1 MLLTSWTVAL
11 RNRLKTSRRRRRRN
25 SLRRQI
31 SQAQFSQIERMED
44 RTLLSGV
51 SPVAVDDT
59 WNTNEDAALT
69 VAAPGVLGNDT
80 DADGDA
86 LRVVQF
92 DAVSSL
98 GATISGQS
106 DGSFA
111 YDPSTIPGV
120 QSLAAGQSLA
130 DTFSYDVTDA
140 RPDGDP
146 PLTINYGLQLI
157 DPPPASLLE
166 DNPETTSDDHLFL
179 VVEQQNLVLT
189 QDLTVSTLTAAG
201 DFFDTSADGTVTTIA
216 AGTTVNSYIIHGD
229 RTQSGLGQT
238 ATSVTFDSEI
248 VALIWGNGK
257 LAASDSVLGNPETTY
272 AGNIQGR
279 SGLED
284 NDDIEIAA
292 DGRTLLYWSQNG
304 APYLDELRVLTAPVT
319 TGTDTGL
326 VTVVIDGV
334 NDAPTVAAAQSEI
347 TVDEG
352 QTASVTGTFGDVDSG
367 DVVSLSAS
375 LGTIE
380 QNIDGTWAWSFDAAD
395 GPAESQTV
403 TITATDLAGASS
415 TVSFDLIVNNVAP
428 TITVPSWYETI
439 TVREGRWASAS
450 GSWSDAGNDVVAL
463 SASVGTIELNENG
476 TWIWTF
482 ETNDGP
488 DDSQTVVL
496 TATDS
501 DGASSQATIDVI
513 VDNAAP
519 ILLTWY
525 PTVTVDAGETASNGG
540 HVYEVGDDVVTL
552 TASIGTLTSS
562 PFSDLRTD
570 WFWSLDTS
578 AAPVTSQTV
587 TITAVDSDGALAETS
602 FELVVLNQPPVITA
616 NGNVAVGEG
625 ETATNTGTWSD
636 PDGNSVVLTTSVG
649 DVAQN
654 PDGTWSWSFDTTDG
668 PDDSRTV
675 TITATD
681 SAGASS
687 STSFDLTVNNL
698 DPIAVDDLFSVSE
711 DVAAL
716 VMDVLSNDSDPA
728 GESDTVLIIGAEGGG
743 KGSVSV
749 LPTQR
754 RIRYTLNNEF
764 ESLAR
769 GAVESVFLTYSISDE
784 DGGSATATV
793 QIDVLGQNDAPTV
806 VSELDP
812 ITVVKGTVSSTSV
825 DVSSNFDDVD
835 NGAVL
840 TYSASSSDESLVI
853 ASVTGSLL
861 TLSFQ
866 PDRCGDAIVDV
877 TATDEFGASVTTS
890 VAVTVLPPP
899 VSVSFDSLTG
909 IVAIVGTACGDTV
922 EVSSDAAADT
932 LTVTDLNQPANP
944 QTHVFTL
951 STVTSISFAGLGE
964 DDYFGNLTGVASVA
978 SGDDG
983 NDTLL
988 GGSGSDSFDGGAGV
1002 DFLSGGDGA
1011 DVLLGGTDDDVL
1023 SGDGGNDSLVGNA
1036 GNDELSGGDND
1047 DTLEGGQGS
1056 DTLSG
1061 GNNQDSLVGGAGTD
1075 CLLGDAGP
1083 DTLSGGDDADT
1094 LDGGAG
1100 NDFLLGD
1107 NGADVLSG
1115 GSNDDTLDGGN
1126 GPDTLSGG
1134 DNQDSL
1140 IGGAGAD
1147 SLMGDTGPDT
1157 LAGGTEDDTLDGGDG
1172 ADVIGGDDGS
1182 DVLLG
1187 QAGSD
1192 TLTGGKDD
1200 DTLLGGD
1207 GNDDLND
1214 DFGNDSLLGEL
1225 GNDTLSA
1232 GRGNDTLKGGDGNDF
1247 VQGGSDD
1254 DRVFG
1259 DTGNDTLSGGGD
1271 TDTLKG
1277 GDGND
1282 VLNGDAGNDNLFGED
1297 GNDTLSGGSGDD
1309 TLQGADGDDNLN
1321 GGSDND
1327 SLLGGQGNDTLQG
1340 GVQHDTLEGGAGD
1353 DALFGDGGF
1362 DLLFGED
1369 GRDTLDGGR
1378 QDDTLNGG
1386 PDADSLFGDSGL
1398 DSLIGGDGDDTL
1410 HGGND
1415 DDALL
1420 GGAGN
1425 DSLVGDSGN
1434 DQLFGQS
1441 GDDTLAGGKN
1451 NDTLEGGDGNDSLLG
1466 NDGDDSV
1473 LGQGG
1478 NDTLSGGGDDDT
1490 LLGGNGADLA
1500 DGDGGNDHLYGQN
1513 GQDTLQGGSG
1523 DDTLEGGDDDDS
1535 LLGEDGADSLLGDA
1549 GRDTLSGG
1557 RHNDTLSGGDDNDLL
1572 FGDLGDDVVLGDDGA
1587 DTLSGGNDDDTL
1599 NGGTGDDSVSGDGGA
1614 DQLQGDAGADTLDG
1628 GANDDLLMGGDDG
1641 DLLLGNDGDDV
1652 LQGNDGEDTLSGGN
1666 GADTLLGG
1674 ADNDVLNGDAGA
1686 DHLEGDD
1693 VEFTTS
1699 REIVGTTRKDKPRY
1713 GNVTVA
1719 TALNEGDDTLS
1730 GGDGNDTLLGWNGAD
1745 VLSGEAGADSLEGG
1759 RGDDSLDGGNADDT
1773 LAGGDGNDTLL
1784 GGDADDLLNGG
1795 DGNDLLEGDDVE
1807 RTTTTIILGYVPFT
1821 NPPVPI
1827 KTVIESTVA
1836 LNSGNDTLIGEDGN
1850 DTLKGWD
1857 GFDVLQGDDGQDVLN
1872 GGNDDDTLAGNS
1884 GYDTLRGG
1892 AGNDFLNGGTE
1903 NDRLFG
1909 GDGADTLEGDSG
1921 DDVLEGGDGDDS
1933 LNGNEGGDSL
1943 DGQSGS
1949 DTLRGGTGRDAL
1961 NGGTDADWLLGGT
1974 EDDLLAGGDGDDTL
1988 VGNDGFDTLNGD
2000 AGNDDLR
2007 GGSGRDSL
2015 SGDDGDD
2022 ILDGGTEDDTL
2033 DGGAGSDWLRGG
2045 SDDDVLMGG
2054 GDNDTLNGEDGNDSL
2069 EGGDGD
2075 DLLNGE
2081 AGSDTLKGDAG
2092 DDTVSGGDGSDT
2104 IKGGDGDDSLDG
2116 DDGNDRVL
2124 GDAGD
2129 DGVFGGNGDDSL
2141 EGGDGNDFL
2150 DGEAGNDTLRG
2161 NSGSDTGYGGSGNDE
2176 LHGGPGADYLS
2187 GENDD
2192 DTVDGGAGID
2202 SLYGGKGADDLWS
2215 DTRDDVVKPG
2225 NDKLEQING
2234 QIATLPDED
2243 GRFVLV
2249 VDSQTLLF
2257 GGSDGVFTL
2266 KTGGS
2271 WVSTQST
2278 TDSNLYSI
2286 ETDGSV
2292 SIVIVLD
2299 KENSQEVPLW
2309 SNGLTFEARTSNGE
2323 TPEND
2328 FAEIEDNSGLT
2339 FDPANAFLD
2348 SVPVLS
2354 DLSDLVKLGTVDF
2367 TLGVGSDI
2375 KNLINSNVGNSSFPK
2390 DSQPFRDGQAYLY
2403 SVNKNGALVIDP
2415 TDPFIYVSGNVFKN
2429 GVTFDVNV
2437 DSPFSAAIQLVSLMS
2452 FDPDSPVDIG
2462 QGKPDP
2468 AFAVSLHQRIPFT
2481 AQQDN
2486 LIGSPDQSWGGG
2498 VYLEVSDVEFKKVL
2512 FDGAVT
2518 VQLDANGN
2526 GKFGDFGAGDLGE
2539 ILDGVLDDVRVGVN
2553 GNVSLNPKVPGK
2565 VKVNNEA
2572 LALDLELG
2580 TGSLI
2585 YDGQANSGKDNLL
2598 YFGGESVDFS
2608 KSYAKSNPLS
2618 GTPFEDFKFLKD
2630 GTGFEVAG
2638 KFNIGD
2644 LVTKASNGDL
2654 LNVGDSL
2661 RLKATGRYSGGD
2673 VKLDIDGTRAEITGK
2688 QTILGKNITLKG
2700 TVDLDTK
2707 SIDVSGSLSVHES
2720 KTVDFEVDLDAL
2732 GKVTKSTGFT
2742 MDGKIKAKFSGTFGS
2757 SAGLSL
2763 KIEVDDLKFRAFA
2776 QNGSGTIT
2784 YIDLSATVNGSG
2796 TLSNGKVSINVS
2808 VSGNLK
2814 IAGIINTSLGKSDV
2828 SLELSNGEVEVDLPH
2843 LPRIAF
2849 NI

>member
-11 RNRLKTSRRRRRRN
+11 RHRLKSSVRYRKRRSRPV
-25 SLRRQI
+25 

-51 SPVAVDDT
+51 SPVAVDDSWST
-59 WNTNEDAALT
+59 DEDSVLN
-69 VAAPGVLGNDT
+69 VAASGVLANDT

-86 LRVVQF
+86 LRVIQF
-92 DAVSSL
+92 DTVSSL

-106 DGSFA
+106 NGSFS
-111 YDPSTIPGV
+111 YEPSTIPGI
-120 QSLAAGQSLA
+120 QSLAAGQMLA
-130 DTFSYDVTDA
+130 DTFSYEVTDA
-140 RPDGDP
+140 RPDGEP

-166 DNPETTSDDHLFL
+166 GNPETTNDDFLFL
-179 VVEQQNLVLT
+179 VVEQQNLVLA
-189 QDLTVSTLTAAG
+189 QDLAVSTLTAAG
-201 DFFDTSADGTVTTIA
+201 DFFDTSADGAATTIA
-216 AGTTVNSYIIHGD
+216 AGTTVNSFIIHGD
-229 RTQSGLGQT
+229 RTQSGLGLT
-238 ATSVTFDSEI
+238 PTSVTFDSEI

-257 LAASDSVLGNPETTY
+257 LAASDSVIGNPETTY

-304 APYLDELRVLTAPVT
+304 APYLDDLRVLTAPVT
-319 TGTDTGL
+319 TGTDTGQ
-326 VTVVIDGV
+326 VTVVIDGA
-334 NDAPTVAAAQSEI
+334 NDTPTIAAAQSEV

-352 QTASVTGTFGDVDSG
+352 QTATVTGTFADIDNG

-375 LGTIE
+375 IGTIE
-380 QNIDGTWAWSFDAAD
+380 QNVDGTWAWNFDTAD

-403 TITATDLAGASS
+403 TVTATDLVGASS
-415 TVSFDLIVNNVAP
+415 TATFDLIVSNVAP

-450 GSWSDAGNDVVAL
+450 GSWSDAGNDVVTL
-463 SASVGTIELNENG
+463 SASIGTIELNENG
-476 TWIWTF
+476 TWIWSF

-488 DDSQTVVL
+488 DDSQTIIL

-501 DGASSQATIDVI
+501 DGASSQATIDLI

-540 HVYEVGDDVVTL
+540 HVYEVGDDIVTL

-562 PFSDLRTD
+562 LFSDLRTD

-587 TITAVDSDGALAETS
+587 TITAIDSDGALAETA
-602 FELVVLNQPPVITA
+602 FELVVQNQPPVVTA
-616 NGNVAVGEG
+616 NGNVTVGEG
-625 ETATNTGTWSD
+625 ETATNAGTWSD
-636 PDGNSVVLTTSVG
+636 ADGDPVILTASVG
-649 DVAQN
+649 DIIES
-654 PDGTWSWSFDTTDG
+654 PDGTWSWSFDTADG
-668 PDDSRTV
+668 PNDSRTV

-698 DPIAVDDLFSVSE
+698 DPVAVDDLFSVSE
-711 DVAAL
+711 DAAGL

-728 GESDTVLIIGAEGGG
+728 GENDTIQITGIDTTET
-743 KGSVSV
+743 KGLVSL
-749 LPTQR
+749 LPVAQ
-754 RIRYTLNNEF
+754 RIRYQANNEF
-764 ESLAR
+764 EYLTQNS
-769 GAVESVFLTYSISDE
+769 VESVFLTYSIGDE

-793 QIDVLGQNDAPTV
+793 QIDVHGQNDVPTV
-806 VSELDP
+806 VSQIDP
-812 ITVVKGTVSSTSV
+812 VTVVEGTVVSTSV
-825 DVSSNFDDVD
+825 DISGNFDDVD
-835 NGAVL
+835 DGAVL
-840 TYSASSSDESLVI
+840 TYSAVSSYESLVV
-853 ASVTGSLL
+853 ASVTGGLL

-866 PDRCGDAIVDV
+866 PDRCGEATVDV
-877 TATDEFGASVTTS
+877 TAIDEFGASVTTS
-890 VAVTVLPPP
+890 VTVTVLPPP

-909 IVAIVGTACGDTV
+909 IVAIVGTVCGDAV
-922 EVSSDAAADT
+922 EVSSDAVADT
-932 LTVTDLNQPANP
+932 LTVTDLNQLSDSSDR
-944 QTHVFTL
+944 THVFTL

-964 DDYFGNLTGVASVA
+964 DDYCSNLTSIASVA
-978 SGDDG
+978 SGDTG

-988 GGSGSDSFDGGAGV
+988 GGGGA
-1002 DFLSGGDGA
+1002 DTLLGGDGN
-1011 DVLLGGTDDDVL
+1011 DVL
-1023 SGDGGNDSLVGNA
+1023 SGNGGNDSLAGNA
-1036 GNDELSGGDND
+1036 GNDELSGGDDN

-1061 GNNQDSLVGGAGTD
+1061 GNHQDSLVGGAGTD
-1075 CLLGDAGP
+1075 SLMGDAGP
-1083 DTLSGGDDADT
+1083 DTLSGGDNADT
-1094 LDGGAG
+1094 LDGGQG

-1134 DNQDSL
+1134 DNLDSL

-1147 SLMGDTGPDT
+1147 SLMGDAGPDT
-1157 LAGGTEDDTLDGGDG
+1157 LSGGTEDDTLDGGDG
-1172 ADVIGGDDGS
+1172 ADVIGGDDGN

-1225 GNDTLSA
+1225 GSDTLSS
-1232 GRGNDTLKGGDGNDF
+1232 GRGNDTLEGGDGNDSL
-1247 VQGGSDD
+1247 QGGSGD
-1254 DRVFG
+1254 DRVLG
-1259 DTGNDTLSGGGD
+1259 DAGNDNLSGGGD

-1282 VLNGDAGNDNLFGED
+1282 VLNGDAGNDNLLGED

-1309 TLQGADGDDNLN
+1309 TLQGADGDDDLN
-1321 GGSDND
+1321 GDSDND
-1327 SLLGGQGNDTLQG
+1327 SLRGGQGNDTLHG

-1369 GRDTLDGGR
+1369 GQDTLDGGR
-1378 QDDTLNGG
+1378 QDDTLDGG
-1386 PDADSLFGDSGL
+1386 QNADLLFGNAGL

-1410 HGGND
+1410 SGGSD
-1415 DDALL
+1415 DDTLL

-1425 DSLVGDSGN
+1425 DSLAGDGGN
-1434 DQLFGQS
+1434 DLQFGQS
-1441 GDDTLAGGKN
+1441 GDDTLAGGN
-1451 NDTLEGGDGNDSLLG
+1451 NDDTLDGGDGDDSLLG
-1466 NDGDDSV
+1466 EDGDDSV
-1473 LGQGG
+1473 LGRSG
-1478 NDTLSGGGDDDT
+1478 NDTLSGGGNDDA
-1490 LLGGNGADLA
+1490 LFGGNGADLIV
-1500 DGDGGNDHLYGQN
+1500 GDGGNDHLLGQN

-1523 DDTLEGGDDDDS
+1523 DDTLEGGDEDDS
-1535 LLGEDGADSLLGDA
+1535 LLGENGADSLLGDG

-1557 RHNDTLSGGDDNDLL
+1557 D
-1572 FGDLGDDVVLGDDGA
+1572 
-1587 DTLSGGNDDDTL
+1587 DDDTL
-1599 NGGTGDDSVSGDGGA
+1599 DGGTGNDSVSGDGGA
-1614 DQLQGDAGADTLDG
+1614 DELQGDAGADTLDG
-1628 GANDDLLMGGDDG
+1628 GANDDVLMGGDDG

-1652 LQGNDGEDTLSGGN
+1652 LQGNDGKDTLSGGN

-1686 DHLEGDD
+1686 DQLEGDD

-1699 REIVGTTRKDKPRY
+1699 REIVGTTRKGKPIY
-1713 GNVTVA
+1713 GNVTVV
-1719 TALNEGDDTLS
+1719 TVLNEGDDTLS
-1730 GGDGNDTLLGWNGAD
+1730 GGDGNDSLQGWNGAD

-1759 RGDDSLDGGNADDT
+1759 LGNDSLSGGDDADT

-1836 LNSGNDTLIGEDGN
+1836 LNSGDDTLIGEDGN

-1872 GGNDDDTLAGNS
+1872 GGNDDDTLAGND

-1909 GDGADTLEGDSG
+1909 GDGADTLEGNTG
-1921 DDVLEGGDGDDS
+1921 DDVLDGGDGNDI
-1933 LNGNEGGDSL
+1933 LNGNEGSDSL
-1943 DGQSGS
+1943 DGQDGN
-1949 DTLRGGTGRDAL
+1949 DTLGGGAGRDTL
-1961 NGGTDADWLLGGT
+1961 NGGADADLLVGGA
-1974 EDDLLAGGDGDDTL
+1974 EDDLLSGGAGDDQL
-1988 VGNDGFDTLNGD
+1988 NGNDGFDTLNGD

-2007 GGSGRDSL
+2007 GGPGKDSL
-2015 SGDDGDD
+2015 SGDAGAD
-2022 ILDGGTEDDTL
+2022 ILYGDADDDTL
-2033 DGGAGSDWLRGG
+2033 NGGTGRDRLFGG
-2045 SDDDVLMGG
+2045 DDNDRLVGG
-2054 GDNDTLNGEDGNDSL
+2054 DDNDTLNGEAGNDTLEGSDGNDSL
-2069 EGGDGD
+2069 LGEAGTDSLKGEAGNDTVAGGDG
-2075 DLLNGE
+2075 N
-2081 AGSDTLKGDAG
+2081 
-2092 DDTVSGGDGSDT
+2092 DT

-2129 DGVFGGNGDDSL
+2129 DDVSGGNGDDSL

-2150 DGEAGNDTLRG
+2150 DGDAGSDTLRG

-2176 LHGGPGADYLS
+2176 LHGGRGADYLH
-2187 GENDD
+2187 GGNDD
-2192 DTVDGGAGID
+2192 DTVDGGSGID

-2225 NDKLEQING
+2225 SDKLDQING

-2257 GGSDGVFTL
+2257 GGSDGVFNL

-2271 WVSTQST
+2271 WVVTQNT

-2292 SIVIVLD
+2292 SIVIVLN

-2309 SNGLTFEARTSNGE
+2309 SNGLIFEARTSNGE
-2323 TPEND
+2323 TPSDD

-2339 FDPANAFLD
+2339 FDPANTFLN
-2348 SVPVLS
+2348 SVPYLS
-2354 DLSDLVKLGTVDF
+2354 DLSGLFKLGTVNF
-2367 TLGVGSDI
+2367 TLGVGSDV
-2375 KNLINSNVGNSSFPK
+2375 KNLINSSVGNSSFPK
-2390 DSQPFRDGQAYLY
+2390 ASQPFRDGQAYLY
-2403 SVNKNGALVIDP
+2403 SVNNNGALVIDP
-2415 TDPFIYVSGNVFKN
+2415 TDPLIYVSGNVFKN

-2452 FDPDSPVDIG
+2452 FNPDSPVDVG

-2518 VQLDANGN
+2518 LQLDADGN
-2526 GKFGDFGAGDLGE
+2526 GKFGDFGAGNLGD
-2539 ILDGVLDDVRVGVN
+2539 ILNGVLDDVRVGVN

-2565 VKVNNEA
+2565 VKVDNEA
-2572 LALDLELG
+2572 LELDLKLG

-2585 YDGQANSGKDNLL
+2585 YDGQANAGKDNLL
-2598 YFGGESVDFS
+2598 YFAGESIDG
-2608 KSYAKSNPLS
+2608 NPLS

-2638 KFNIGD
+2638 KFDIGD
-2644 LVTKASNGDL
+2644 LVTKVSSGDL
-2654 LNVGDSL
+2654 LNVGNSL
-2661 RLKATGRYSGGD
+2661 RLKATGRYSSAD
-2673 VKLDIDGTRAEITGK
+2673 VTLDIDGTRAKISGK
-2688 QTILGKNITLKG
+2688 QTILGTKLTMDG

-2707 SIDVSGSLSVHES
+2707 SVDVSGSFTVHES
-2720 KTVDFEVDLDAL
+2720 KSVDFEVDLGV
-2732 GKVTKSTGFT
+2732 GKVKKSAGFS

-2814 IAGIINTSLGKSDV
+2814 LAGIINTSLGNSDV
-2828 SLELSNGEVEVDLPH
+2828 SLELSSDSVKVDLPK
-2843 LPRIAF
+2843 LPEITF